1 MVDEALAGSFS
12 SSEATRCV
20 NIGLLCLQDKAA
32 DRPSM
37 SAVVSMLCGETK
49 LPQPRQPTF
58 LFQTAFNCHV
68 ESENQYAF
76 SINEL
81 TESMIAGR

>member
-20 NIGLLCLQDKAA
+20 NIGLLCAQDKAA

-37 SAVVSMLCGETK
+37 SAVVSMLCGETT
-49 LPQPRQPTF
+49 LPQPKQPML
-58 LFQTAFNCHV
+58 LFQTDFNCHV
-68 ESENQYAF
+68 ESKNQCAF
-76 SINEL
+76 SINEV
-81 TESMIAGR
+81 TESMVAGR